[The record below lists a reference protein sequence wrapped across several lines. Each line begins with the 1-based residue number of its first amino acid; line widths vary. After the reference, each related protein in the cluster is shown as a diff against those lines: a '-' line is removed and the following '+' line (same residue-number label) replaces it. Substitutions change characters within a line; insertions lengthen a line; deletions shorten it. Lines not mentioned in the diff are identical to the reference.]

1 MTAYEARESELG
13 VNDESEHPLIRDL
26 ERYVLLSTVD
36 QHWREHLY
44 DMDYLR
50 EGIHLRAL
58 GQKDPL
64 SEYRLEGHDMFEDMM
79 DGVKSEFVRYM
90 FHLEVETAP
99 EVESHQPEQ
108 VNYSYAAD
116 PIQGFDGAVDEE
128 GFPME
133 GSPNGD
139 DPIEAPKV
147 EQRVVGD
154 DDRVGRNDPCPCG
167 SGLKY
172 KKCHGA

>member
-1 MTAYEARESELG
+1 MDAYARREGELG
-13 VNDESEHPLIRDL
+13 APLLRDL
-26 ERYVLLSTVD
+26 ERWVLLQLID

-44 DMDYLR
+44 NMDYLR

-79 DGVKSEFVRYM
+79 DGVKAEFVRYI
-90 FHLEVETAP
+90 FHLEVERAP
-99 EVESHQPEQ
+99 EVESHQPEH
-108 VNYSYAAD
+108 VNYTYASD
-116 PIQGFDGAVDEE
+116 PIQGFDGEVDED
-128 GFPME
+128 GF
-133 GSPNGD
+133 
-139 DPIEAPKV
+139 PIEADQNGAEPEGPKV
-147 EQRVVGD
+147 EQRVIAD
-154 DDRVGRNDPCPCG
+154 EERIGRNDPCPCG